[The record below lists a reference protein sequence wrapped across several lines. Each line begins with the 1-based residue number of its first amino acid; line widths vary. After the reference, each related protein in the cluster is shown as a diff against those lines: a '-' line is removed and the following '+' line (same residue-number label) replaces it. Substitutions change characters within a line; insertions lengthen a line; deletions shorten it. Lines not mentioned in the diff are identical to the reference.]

1 MGRFGIK
8 YQILMITLIPVF
20 FIDLFFTYT
29 HINNSIDQADELLQ
43 MKGQLSARQIAG
55 AAVFDL
61 ISADHKN
68 IQLLLDQ
75 SIDSNDI
82 VLASIYD
89 QHQKLI
95 AKSVSG
101 KYIAAETADYFSYRH
116 PIVSQ
121 NIVDANLAGTDSPQ
135 NQPAHS
141 LGWVQLYISRQQLQ
155 QTTHHI
161 IVNSITFFLSILLM
175 AVILTIV
182 VSRKI
187 TQPIIRLMDHMKY
200 VETGQLGKPIEP
212 LETNEIGAVQQ
223 GFNRM
228 TKALLANRRH
238 LNQRIQQATQ
248 QLSETN
254 TDLEAKNRDL
264 GLARDEAQNANRT
277 KSEFL
282 ANMSHEIRT
291 PINGIKGFI
300 SLLNQSKLNNTQ
312 QRYAEIILKS
322 TNDLTSIINEIL
334 DFSKMESGKLHM
346 AEEVFDLHEVIEQT
360 RDILFINIL
369 TRNIDLN
376 LIIYSDTPRKVVGDK
391 IRLKQIL
398 LNLIGNAI
406 KFTDQGQVVIKVSV
420 EDETTQQTDVLIS
433 IEDSG
438 IGISEQD
445 QQNLFQAFSQVDS
458 ADNRRFAGT
467 GLGLVISKNLATLMG
482 GNISMYSTLGE
493 GSRFE
498 LRLPLKVIEDQDSAP
513 AEFQKPLC
521 ALIFSTTKTGLMEI
535 RTLFDRAFV
544 DTESSPVDNNLGI
557 DPVME
562 CIQRNLVHLDL
573 IVFDLR
579 HLEIDL
585 KQILNNELTR
595 NTRVILMHYDR
606 GIDLAIDLPETE
618 FISVITTSRAL
629 AIQLVQASP
638 ASATDQL
645 SDSHPSLAQV
655 KTVLLV
661 DDNQVNLTLAG
672 ELIRLWGHQV
682 VEVDHADKALELYK
696 SRHFDLIILDIQMPD
711 IDGPTLLKMMRK
723 HEPGDTTPVVALTA
737 NILNQE
743 AQRLLDLG
751 FDYYLSKP
759 IDEDKFKSLL
769 DGDIRQRHARPHN
782 ADTERNSMADSS
794 IDYHQSLALS
804 AHNKDLLKQSFEIL
818 LQEIPDHQ
826 QQLINALQNSQHD
839 KLAAIAHKL
848 QGITCYTSL
857 PKLKQMLPCFQ
868 QQLADLLDQADIT
881 EEQRQQFLIAASCPC
896 CGAGGLSLSLSLKP
910 DSTPRF

>member
-61 ISADHKN
+61 ISADYKN

-101 KYIAAETADYFSYRH
+101 KYIAAETADYFSYRY

-121 NIVDANLAGTDSPQ
+121 NIVDADVAGADSPQ

-248 QLSETN
+248 QLSEAI

-322 TNDLTSIINEIL
+322 TNDLTSIINQIL

-346 AEEVFDLHEVIEQT
+346 VEEVFDLHEVIEQT

-376 LIIYSDTPRKVVGDK
+376 LIIYSDTPRKVMGDK

-482 GNISMYSTLGE
+482 GNISMHSTLGE

-513 AEFQKPLC
+513 AEFQRPLC
-521 ALIFSTTKTGLMEI
+521 ALIFSARKTGLMEVQ
-535 RTLFDRAFV
+535 TLFDRAFV
-544 DTESSPVDNNLGI
+544 DTESSLVDNNLGI

-585 KQILNNELTR
+585 NQILKNELTR

-606 GIDLAIDLPETE
+606 GTDAAIDLPETE

-638 ASATDQL
+638 ASAVDQL
-645 SDSHPSLAQV
+645 RDSHPSLAQV

-661 DDNQVNLTLAG
+661 DDNQVNLKLAG

-682 VEVDHADKALELYK
+682 VEADHADKALELYK
-696 SRHFDLIILDIQMPD
+696 NRHFDLIILDIQMPD
-711 IDGPTLLKMMRK
+711 IDGPTLLKMMRE

-769 DGDIRQRHARPHN
+769 DGDIRQRHPHPHH
-782 ADTERNSMADSS
+782 ADTDRNSMAENS

-804 AHNKDLLKQSFEIL
+804 AHNKGLLKQTFEIL

-826 QQLINALQNSQHD
+826 QQLMNALQNSQHD

-857 PKLKQMLPCFQ
+857 PKLKQMLSCFQ
-868 QQLADLLDQADIT
+868 QQLAEDNKASLHDAVLDLT
-881 EEQRQQFLIAASCPC
+881 SE
-896 CGAGGLSLSLSLKP
+896 LSVIKAEVEKYLP
-910 DSTPRF
+910 GMDC